1 MVVRPGVLRRLV
13 ASLLVLGIAL
23 AISPDDVPTRDHA
36 RIGAPSPTFALG
48 FIDWTIDAPDFV
60 APAQILL
67 PVPRIQV
74 VAIEIWTAPSVRE
87 PAHDVLRVA
96 PKTSPP
102 A

>member
-1 MVVRPGVLRRLV
+1 VVVRPGVIRRLV

-23 AISPDDVPTRDHA
+23 AIAPDDAPTRDHA
-36 RIGAPSPTFALG
+36 RIGAPSPAFALG

-60 APAQILL
+60 EPEQILL
-67 PVPRIQV
+67 PVPRIEARV
-74 VAIEIWTAPSVRE
+74 IDTWTAPSVRLR
-87 PAHDVLRVA
+87 AHDVLRDA